1 MINNSGSSV
10 SAWMSIPELHFTA
23 LREDREADVCVVGA
37 GIAGL
42 STARELSRAGKKVVV
57 LEAGEP
63 GGGQTSR
70 TTAHLASALDD
81 RFQELERIHGE
92 DGARLAAQSHR
103 AAIDHI
109 EKIVHEE
116 RIACDFHRVDGYLFL
131 GEGQP
136 LTLLEEEQAAALR
149 AGMEGTTLL
158 PRAPL
163 GFDTGPCLRFLRQG
177 QFHPMK
183 YLAGILR
190 SLQRADRSMIY
201 HRTAVTEVHGGAQPR
216 VETADGATVRCGAV
230 VVATNSPINDRFA
243 IHTKQAPYTTYVI
256 GARVPRGSVQRALY
270 WDTQDPYHYV
280 RLQHYPPQDG
290 EQDLGS
296 YDLLIV
302 GGEDHKTGQ
311 ADDQEARYQRLY
323 EWAKERFPVENIEY
337 RWSGQVM
344 EPSDGLA
351 FIGKNPTAE
360 ENVYIA
366 TGDSGHGMTHGVIA
380 GLLLTDLILGRE
392 SPWAKLYDPS
402 RRSLRTLGELVRENL
417 NVALQ
422 LKDWVTAGNVESA
435 DQIAPGSGAVLR
447 RGLRKIAV
455 YRDPG
460 GVIHERS
467 AACPHLGCVVNWNA
481 TEKMWDCPCHG
492 SQFDALGK
500 VVNGPADRDLAHID
514 GPRPEPL
521 LLQDLEPAVRAGKD
535 EKLS

>member
-10 SAWMSIPELHFTA
+10 SAWMSIPDLHFTA
-23 LREDREADVCVVGA
+23 LQEDREADVCVVGA

-42 STARELSRAGKKVVV
+42 SAARELSRAGKKVVV

-63 GGGQTSR
+63 GGGQTGR

-81 RFQELERIHGE
+81 GFRELERIHGE

-103 AAIDHI
+103 AAIDHM
-109 EKIVHEE
+109 EKIAREE
-116 RIACDFHRVDGYLFL
+116 RIACDLHRVDGYLFL

-136 LTLLEEEQAAALR
+136 VTLLEQELAAALR

-163 GFDTGPCLRFLRQG
+163 SFDTGPCLRFPRQG
-177 QFHPMK
+177 QLHPMK

-201 HRTAVTEVHGGAQPR
+201 HRTAVTEVHGGARPR
-216 VETADGATVRCGAV
+216 VETADGHAVRCGAV

-256 GARVPRGSVQRALY
+256 AARVPRGSVPRALY
-270 WDTQDPYHYV
+270 WDTLDPYHYV

-323 EWAKERFPVENIEY
+323 QWAKERFPVENVEY

-392 SPWAKLYDPS
+392 SPWAKLYAPS
-402 RRSLRTLGELVRENL
+402 RKSLRSLGELVRENL

-422 LKDWVTAGNVESA
+422 LKDWVTAGDVESA
-435 DQIAPGSGAVLR
+435 DQVAPGTGAVLR

-455 YRDPG
+455 YRDPAG
-460 GVIHERS
+460 AIHERS
-467 AACPHLGCVVNWNA
+467 AACPHLGCVVSWNGA
-481 TEKMWDCPCHG
+481 EKMWDCPCHG
-492 SQFDALGK
+492 SQFDAYGK
-500 VVNGPADRDLAHID
+500 VVNGPADRDLAHLD
-514 GPRPEPL
+514 DSKPEPL
-521 LLQDLEPAVRAGKD
+521 LLKDLEQRAGAG
-535 EKLS
+535 E